1 MCLAQIGPLLLLV
14 PSVAWLYW
22 SQQNTAGT
30 ILLVLSLGLI
40 SMDNILRPILIT
52 RGANLPLLLVFVGVI
67 GGMLTFGII
76 GIFIGPVVLAVC
88 WTLLQ
93 NWVRQPAAPD
103 AAQG

>member
-1 MCLAQIGPLLLLV
+1 
-14 PSVAWLYW
+14 
-22 SQQNTAGT
+22 
-30 ILLVLSLGLI
+30 
-40 SMDNILRPILIT
+40 
-52 RGANLPLLLVFVGVI
+52 VI